1 MLLAILAVWFGY
13 KKAKDT
19 GRNPILWAI
28 ICGGSFIG
36 VQLLVGLGIGLIL
49 GLGIELWGWDASVF
63 EKNEIWINLASIAVS
78 VVTLLILFKILDRVP
93 EQPSNIAPPPPPSFD
108 GR

>member
-1 MLLAILAVWFGY
+1 MLLAILAVWYGY

-19 GRNPILWAI
+19 GRNPVMWAI
-28 ICGGSFIG
+28 ICGASFIG
-36 VQLLVGLGIGLIL
+36 VQLLVGLAAGMFLGVGIA
-49 GLGIELWGWDASVF
+49 LWGWDENVF

-78 VVTLLILFKILDRVP
+78 IVTLVILFKILDRVP
-93 EQPSNIAPPPPPSFD
+93 EQQSNIAPPPPPSFD

>member
-19 GRNPILWAI
+19 GRNPILWAV
-28 ICGGSFIG
+28 ICGATFIG
-36 VQLLVGLGIGLIL
+36 VQLLVGIGAGMFL
-49 GLGIELWGWDASVF
+49 GLGIAMWGWEETVF
-63 EKNEIWINLASIAVS
+63 EKNEIWITLASMAASIVA
-78 VVTLLILFKILDRVP
+78 LLILFKILDRVP
-93 EQPSNIAPPPPPSFD
+93 PQPATIAPPPPPSFD

>member
-19 GRNPILWAI
+19 GRNPFLWAV
-28 ICGGSFIG
+28 ICGGTFLG
-36 VQLLVGLGIGLIL
+36 VQLLVGLGIGMFL
-49 GLGIELWGWDASVF
+49 GLGIALWGWDESVF
-63 EKNEIWINLASIAVS
+63 EKSDVWINLASIAAS
-78 VVTLLILFKILDRVP
+78 IIALLILFKILDRLPV
-93 EQPSNIAPPPPPSFD
+93 QQSTVPPPPPPTFE